1 MNDSLR
7 VQREQSIHA
16 TQADVS
22 EIRQNNQQQGDV
34 SFSEILSQVQDVR
47 FSNHAQKRM
56 QSRQINLDADSVSRL
71 ADAVDRVEKRGSQTS
86 LVLMDDLAFLVNVP
100 ERLVVTAVDT
110 NNRGEGVFTQIDS
123 VVLAEPSHL
132 ENTPG
137 VNIKA

>member
-1 MNDSLR
+1 MNDTLR
-7 VQREQSIHA
+7 VQQEQSILA
-16 TQADVS
+16 TRTNVS
-22 EIRQNNQQQGDV
+22 EVRQNNKQQGEV
-34 SFSEILSQVQDVR
+34 SFKETLAQVQDVR
-47 FSNHAQKRM
+47 FSNHAQKRL
-56 QSRQINLDADSVSRL
+56 QSRQINLDADDVSRL

-110 NNRGEGVFTQIDS
+110 NNHGEGVFTQIDS

-132 ENTPG
+132 ENHPG